1 MKKLLIVMSMIFVLT
16 GCNRTIVDLS
26 YHYNYAKV
34 MTGETIIKE
43 GKIRNWS
50 DYENSDSVSI
60 TFDDGTKI
68 YTHISNVI
76 LIEE

>member
-1 MKKLLIVMSMIFVLT
+1 MKKFLIVLSLIFVLT

-34 MTGETIIKE
+34 VTGETIIKE